1 MKQRL
6 CNFESACLL
15 KEIGYNEGGSFY
27 VYTNS
32 GELFIADY
40 LTHKNEECD
49 ESDTYK
55 CVAPTQQD
63 ATDFI
68 LDRFGVHIQP
78 EPYCCEDGRLWLAK
92 ILELRDGYSFLMK
105 TILVC
110 NDIEEVI
117 NKSLVWFLSSELRK
131 RNQ

>member
-15 KEIGYNEGGSFY
+15 KEIGYNEGGSFH
-27 VYTNS
+27 VYTNG

-40 LTHKNEECD
+40 FTHNNEECD

-68 LDRFGVHIQP
+68 LDRMF
-78 EPYCCEDGRLWLAK
+78 
-92 ILELRDGYSFLMK
+92 
-105 TILVC
+105 
-110 NDIEEVI
+110 
-117 NKSLVWFLSSELRK
+117 
-131 RNQ
+131 